1 LGYWLS
7 LEWLALIVSF
17 AYPTVGYFLAGGA
30 ACSLALALDDRE
42 MGGYYATM
50 KCLSGKLGTG
60 MYGIKVMNHEKFTC
74 GRASRR

>member
-1 LGYWLS
+1 M
-7 LEWLALIVSF
+7 
-17 AYPTVGYFLAGGA
+17 GYFLAGGA

-42 MGGYYATM
+42 MGGCYATM